1 MRSPHE
7 NASHRTLRVFAGTPQ
22 EPMSGFGSRRWTDW
36 SCTVG
41 VSVTNRSAL
50 LSAVHVVRDLM
61 REVDLAASRFRTGS
75 ELTRVNWLAGVPV
88 PVSRTLTELVGT
100 ALDAAAET
108 DGAVDPTVGLDLMAA
123 GYDRDIRL
131 VGDGAA
137 AAPWPRRRADW
148 SEVWLDR
155 ERGLLRVPRGLA
167 LDLGATAKAWTAD
180 RAVARVAQRFD
191 TAALVEIGGDLAVA
205 GAPEGGWRVHV
216 AEREGELGQDIGV
229 HAGGVATST
238 TTVRAWQRDGQPMHH
253 LIDPR
258 TGKPSRG
265 PWRTV
270 TVAEESALAANTAST
285 AALVL
290 GDAAEPWLINRGAP
304 ARLVHRDGTVVH
316 LGDWPVEGI
325 EAA

>member
-1 MRSPHE
+1 MRSPRE
-7 NASHRTLRVFAGTPQ
+7 NAPPRTLRAGTPI
-22 EPMSGFGSRRWTDW
+22 FVSRRWTDW
-36 SCTVG
+36 SCTVR
-41 VSVTNRSAL
+41 VSVTQRSAL
-50 LSAVHVVRDLM
+50 LPAVHVVRDLM
-61 REVDLAASRFRTGS
+61 REVDLAASRFCTGS
-75 ELTRVNWLAGVPV
+75 ELTRANWLAGVPV
-88 PVSRTLTELVGT
+88 PVSRTLTELVGI

-108 DGAVDPTVGLDLMAA
+108 DGAVDPTVGLDLTAA
-123 GYDRDIRL
+123 GYDRDIRM
-131 VGDGAA
+131 VHDGAGI
-137 AAPWPRRRADW
+137 APTPRRRPDW

-155 ERGLLRVPRGLA
+155 DRGLLRVPRGLA

-180 RAVARVAQRFD
+180 RAAALVAQRCD

-205 GAPEGGWRVHV
+205 GAPDGGWRVHV
-216 AEREGELGQDIGV
+216 AEREGQPGQDVGV

-238 TTVRAWQRDGQPMHH
+238 TTVRAWRRDGRPMHH

-258 TGKPSRG
+258 TGEPTCG

-270 TVAEESALAANTAST
+270 TVADESTLAANLATT

-290 GDAAEPWLINRGAP
+290 GDAAERWLVNRGAP

-316 LGDWPVEGI
+316 VGDWPVEGS

>member
-1 MRSPHE
+1 
-7 NASHRTLRVFAGTPQ
+7 
-22 EPMSGFGSRRWTDW
+22 MSGFVSRRWTDW
-36 SCTVG
+36 SCTVR
-41 VSVTNRSAL
+41 VSVTRRSAL
-50 LSAVHVVRDLM
+50 LPAGQVVRDLM

-75 ELTRVNWLAGVPV
+75 EITRANWLAGVPV

-108 DGAVDPTVGLDLMAA
+108 GGAVDPTVGLDLVAA

-131 VGDGAA
+131 VRDGAA
-137 AAPWPRRRADW
+137 PAPGRPARRRADW
-148 SEVWLDR
+148 GEVWLDR

-180 RAVARVAQRFD
+180 RAAALVAQRFD

-216 AEREGELGQDIGV
+216 AEREGQPGQDIGV

-238 TTVRAWQRDGQPMHH
+238 TTVRAWRRDGRPVHH

-258 TGKPSRG
+258 TGEPTRG
-265 PWRTV
+265 PWRTI
-270 TVAEESALAANTAST
+270 TVADESALAANLAST

-290 GDAAEPWLINRGAP
+290 GDAAKIWLIHRGAP
-304 ARLVHRDGTVVH
+304 GRLVRRDGTVVH
-316 LGDWPVEGI
+316 VGDWPVEGL

>member
-1 MRSPHE
+1 MS
-7 NASHRTLRVFAGTPQ
+7 VFV
-22 EPMSGFGSRRWTDW
+22 GSRWTDW
-36 SCTVG
+36 SCTVRL
-41 VSVTNRSAL
+41 SVTEPAAL
-50 LSAVHVVRDLM
+50 EPAVRAVRGLM
-61 REVDLAASRFRTGS
+61 REVDLAASRFRPGS
-75 ELTRVNWLAGVPV
+75 ELVRANWLAGVPV

-100 ALDAAAET
+100 ALDAAAASG
-108 DGAVDPTVGLDLMAA
+108 GAVDPTIGLDLAAA

-131 VGDGAA
+131 VRDGDTPAR
-137 AAPWPRRRADW
+137 APRVRRRADW
-148 SEVWLDR
+148 REIWLDR

-180 RAVARVAQRFD
+180 RAVAYVAQRFD

-205 GAPEGGWRVHV
+205 GAPDGGWRVHV
-216 AEREGELGQDIGV
+216 AEREGQPGQDIGV

-238 TTVRAWQRDGQPMHH
+238 TTVRAWQRGGRRMHH

-258 TGKPSRG
+258 TGEPVRG

-270 TVAEESALAANTAST
+270 TVADESALAANLAST
-285 AALVL
+285 SAVVL
-290 GDAAEPWLINRGAP
+290 GPAAEPWLTGRGAP

-316 LGDWPVEGI
+316 LGDWPVERL

>member
-1 MRSPHE
+1 M
-7 NASHRTLRVFAGTPQ
+7 NGFVSHCW
-22 EPMSGFGSRRWTDW
+22 SDW
-36 SCTVG
+36 SCTVR
-41 VSVTNRSAL
+41 VSVVQRSAL
-50 LSAVHVVRDLM
+50 PPAVHVVRDLM

-75 ELTRVNWLAGVPV
+75 ELTRANWLAGVPV
-88 PVSRTLTELVGT
+88 PISRTLTELVGT

-108 DGAVDPTVGLDLMAA
+108 NGAVDPTIGLDLLAA

-131 VGDGAA
+131 VRDGAA
-137 AAPWPRRRADW
+137 TAIPPRRRADW
-148 SEVWLDR
+148 SEVCLDR

-180 RAVARVAQRFD
+180 RAAALVSRRFG

-216 AEREGELGQDIGV
+216 AEREGQPGQDIGV

-238 TTVRAWQRDGQPMHH
+238 TTVRAWQRDGHRMHH

-258 TGKPSRG
+258 TGEPARG

-270 TVAEESALAANTAST
+270 TVADESALAANQAST

-290 GDAAEPWLINRGAP
+290 GAAAERWLIERGAP

-316 LGDWPVEGI
+316 LGAWPVERL